1 MRAAKGSDPPSMEG
15 FEGRSVPTLGA
26 APEQGAP
33 HPRSVPA
40 QAMRVLRQGPF
51 GPEAAPPEGAD
62 RDCGSVLDDVDDLLT
77 SINERGVEGARGCAG
92 GDSSKEVAE
101 EIAELVAEPQGY
113 GFDSG
118 VVPYLDRYETTER
131 LLEQLEETLHLMEA
145 RGINL
150 TTAWELV
157 RTARALLESA
167 DIVQALICA
176 NRALRVALEVN
187 RLHMA
192 PGGAAS

>member
-1 MRAAKGSDPPSMEG
+1 MDGPVGRPPRFGPGGEEG
-15 FEGRSVPTLGA
+15 VAR
-26 APEQGAP
+26 
-33 HPRSVPA
+33 PRSVPA
-40 QAMRVLRQGPF
+40 QALRVLKQGPF
-51 GPEAAPPEGAD
+51 GPTVVQSPGD
-62 RDCGSVLDDVDDLLT
+62 RDCAGVLDDVDDLLG
-77 SINERGVEGARGCAG
+77 SIDTPGAQGAKGCAD
-92 GDSSKEVAE
+92 GDASQQAAE
-101 EIAELVAEPQGY
+101 EIAEIVAEPQGY

-131 LLEQLEETLHLMEA
+131 LIEQLEETLHLMEA
-145 RGINL
+145 RGVNL

-157 RTARALLESA
+157 TTARALLESA
-167 DIVQALICA
+167 DIVQALIYA